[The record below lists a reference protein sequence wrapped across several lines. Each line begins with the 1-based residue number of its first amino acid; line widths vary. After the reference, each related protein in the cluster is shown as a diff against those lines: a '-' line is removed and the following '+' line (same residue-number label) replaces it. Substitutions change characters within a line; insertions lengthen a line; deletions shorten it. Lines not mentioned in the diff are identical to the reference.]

1 MSSPI
6 GPGSGP
12 EVQEERLT
20 GRERRRN
27 PRMTVPW
34 PVIVEDSDGRLVT
47 GEVVGVSL
55 SGMKLRVNS
64 NVAVEEAVKLRVTL
78 PRDAGEIEI
87 SAEVVRRDSGGIGVD
102 FGKLPAGAVERVKA
116 FTTTWDLRRRAERV
130 EIELPVHIEKHAG
143 TTKGRTVDLSAV
155 GARVATDERL
165 TPGDMV
171 AVKLTPKD
179 RQGPMRIRAIVWE
192 VDTRGAVLVFA
203 NLAVHD
209 FVRLR
214 SYIDS
219 LLVHRSRSAR
229 RT

>member
-1 MSSPI
+1 L
-6 GPGSGP
+6 GP
-12 EVQEERLT
+12 EVQEKGLT
-20 GRERRRN
+20 GRERRRT
-27 PRMTVPW
+27 PRVTVPW
-34 PVIVEDSDGRLVT
+34 PVIMEDSKGRPVT
-47 GEVVGVSL
+47 GKVVDVSL

-64 NVAVEEAVKLRVTL
+64 NVAVGKPVKLRVTL
-78 PRDAGEIEI
+78 PRDGGQLEI

-102 FGKLPAGAVERVKA
+102 FGKLPAGVVERVKA
-116 FTTTWDLRRRAERV
+116 FMPTWDLRRRAERV
-130 EIELPVHIEKHAG
+130 GIELPVHIETHVG

-155 GARVATDERL
+155 GARVATEERL

-179 RQGPMRIRAIVWE
+179 SQGPMRIRAVVWE
-192 VDTRGAVLVFA
+192 VDARGAVLVFA

-219 LLVHRSRSAR
+219 LLVRRSRSPR

>member
-6 GPGSGP
+6 GPGPGP
-12 EVQEERLT
+12 EVQEEALA

-27 PRMTVPW
+27 PRVAVPW
-34 PVIVEDSDGRLVT
+34 PAIVEDSDGRQVT
-47 GEVVGVSL
+47 GEVVDVSL

-64 NVAVEEAVKLRVTL
+64 NVAVGEAVTLRVTL
-78 PRDAGEIEI
+78 PRDGGEIEI
-87 SAEVVRRDSGGIGVD
+87 SAEVVRRDPGGIGVD
-102 FGKLPAGAVERVKA
+102 FGKLPAGVVERVKA
-116 FTTTWDLRRRAERV
+116 FVPTWDLRRRAGRV
-130 EIELPVHIEKHAG
+130 GIELPVHIEGHAG

-155 GARVATDERL
+155 GARVATDGRL

-171 AVKLTPKD
+171 AVKLTPRD
-179 RQGPMRIRAIVWE
+179 GQGPMRIKAVVWE
-192 VDTRGAVLVFA
+192 VDARGAVLVFA

-219 LLVHRSRSAR
+219 LLVHRG
-229 RT
+229 

>member
-1 MSSPI
+1 MNSPNR
-6 GPGSGP
+6 PGQGP
-12 EVQEERLT
+12 EVNEEAQT

-27 PRMTVPW
+27 PRVTVPW
-34 PVIVEDSDGRLVT
+34 PAIVEDSDGRLVT
-47 GEVVGVSL
+47 GDVIDVSL

-64 NVAVEEAVKLRVTL
+64 DVAVGEVVKLRVTL
-78 PRDAGEIEI
+78 PRDGGELEI
-87 SAEVVRRDSGGIGVD
+87 SAEVVRRDPGGIGVD
-102 FGKLPAGAVERVKA
+102 FGKLPVGTADRVKA
-116 FTTTWDLRRRAERV
+116 FVPTWDLRRRAERV
-130 EIELPVHIEKHAG
+130 GIELPVQIEGQAG

-155 GARVATDERL
+155 GARVSTGDRL

-179 RQGPMRIRAIVWE
+179 SQGPMRIKAVVWE
-192 VDTRGAVLVFA
+192 VDARGAVLVFA

-219 LLVHRSRSAR
+219 LLVHHS
-229 RT
+229 

>member
-6 GPGSGP
+6 RPGPGP
-12 EVQEERLT
+12 EVQDVALT

-27 PRMTVPW
+27 PRATVPW
-34 PVIVEDSDGRLVT
+34 PAIVEDSDGRLVT
-47 GEVVGVSL
+47 GEVIDVSL

-64 NVAVEEAVKLRVTL
+64 NVAVGEAVKLRVTL
-78 PRDAGEIEI
+78 PRDGGEIEI
-87 SAEVVRRDSGGIGVD
+87 SAEVVRRDPGGIGVD
-102 FGKLPAGAVERVKA
+102 FGKLPAGAAERVKPFVPA
-116 FTTTWDLRRRAERV
+116 WDLRRRAERV
-130 EIELPVHIEKHAG
+130 EIELPVHIEGHAG

-155 GARVATDERL
+155 GARVATDDPL

-179 RQGPMRIRAIVWE
+179 SQGPMRIKAVVWE
-192 VDTRGAVLVFA
+192 VDARGAVLVFA

-214 SYIDS
+214 SYVDS
-219 LLVHRSRSAR
+219 LLVNPS
-229 RT
+229 